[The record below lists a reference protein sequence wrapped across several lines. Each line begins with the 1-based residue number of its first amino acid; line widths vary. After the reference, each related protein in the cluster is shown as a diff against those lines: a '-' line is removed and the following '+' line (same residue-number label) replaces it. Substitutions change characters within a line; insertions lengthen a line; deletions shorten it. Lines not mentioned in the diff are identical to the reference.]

1 MTNKTP
7 PASGVL
13 FCINGNIIDARMQI
27 DIHLFLCILKRYKKK
42 R

>member
-13 FCINGNIIDARMQI
+13 FCINGSIIDAHVQI
-27 DIHLFLCILKRYKKK
+27 DIHLFLCILKKHKQK